1 MISEKERRLSVIN
14 RDVPTRVNLMNP
26 DFWADNQDE
35 INEKWEAMKAGL

>member
-1 MISEKERRLSVIN
+1 
-14 RDVPTRVNLMNP
+14 MNP